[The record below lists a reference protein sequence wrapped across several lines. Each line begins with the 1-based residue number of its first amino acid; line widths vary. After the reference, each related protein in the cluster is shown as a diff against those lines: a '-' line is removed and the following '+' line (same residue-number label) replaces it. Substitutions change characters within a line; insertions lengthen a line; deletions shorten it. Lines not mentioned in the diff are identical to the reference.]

1 MLGGWVIR
9 RVVEVVLGRRGE
21 ILKLLLNVGEFLG
34 VL

>member
-21 ILKLLLNVGEFLG
+21 ILKLLSNVGEFLG